1 MGMANTRWT
10 LVTGASSGIGA
21 ELARVFAARGHHL
34 VLTARRQDKLETL
47 ARELEKAHRGRVE
60 VVVADLGDPAGA
72 DTLMQE
78 VESRG
83 VVLTNLVNNAGFGLR
98 GPFAEQPLDELMG
111 MIALNITALT
121 RLSRMALPGMIARGE
136 GGILNVASTAAFQA
150 GPNLA
155 LYYAT
160 KAFVLSLSEA
170 LHEEAKPHGVRVTAL
185 CPGPTHSEFAARA
198 KMDDLQMFR
207 RAAMS
212 ARAVAEAGVDG
223 FSAGHAVVV
232 PGAANA
238 IGANLARILPRSLTR
253 KLAGRLQA

>member
-1 MGMANTRWT
+1 MPKTRWT

-34 VLTARRQDKLETL
+34 VLTARRRDKLEML
-47 ARELEKAHRGRVE
+47 ARELERAHRGRVE
-60 VVVADLGDPAGA
+60 VVTADLGDPAGP
-72 DTLMQE
+72 DTLMRE

-83 VVLTNLVNNAGFGLR
+83 VELSNLVNNAGFGLR
-98 GPFAEQPLDELMG
+98 GPFAEQPMDELMG
-111 MIALNITALT
+111 MVSLNITALT
-121 RLSRMALPGMIARGE
+121 RLSRMALPAMIARGE
-136 GGILNVASTAAFQA
+136 GGILNVASTAAYQA
-150 GPNLA
+150 GPNMA

-185 CPGPTHSEFAARA
+185 CPGPTHSEFASRAR
-198 KMDDLQMFR
+198 MEDSRLFR
-207 RAAMS
+207 SAAMS
-212 ARAVAEAGVDG
+212 ARDVAEAGVDG
-223 FSAGHAVVV
+223 FTAGHAVVL
-232 PGAANA
+232 PGASNA